1 MLPPAIGKWLL
12 NNAISRRALDTLLG
26 PRKLRTDTMT
36 IQLIL
41 RGLAS
46 LRHVR
51 KRTLGY
57 ADEHTM
63 IDSWYRN
70 VAAIADYDTALAL
83 ASCGRMVKGYGSTR
97 YRTTSRL
104 MAIIDLLERG
114 TVENAQQLLAL
125 YQAAMS
131 GDEEQPFYNAI
142 SQLP

>member
-12 NNAISRRALDTLLG
+12 NNAISRRVLDTLLG
-26 PRKLRTDTMT
+26 PRKLRTDTIT

-70 VAAIADYDTALAL
+70 VTAIADYDTALAL
-83 ASCGRMVKGYGSTR
+83 ASCGRMVKGYGATR
-97 YRTTSRL
+97 SRTTSRL

-114 TVENAQQLLAL
+114 AVCNAQQILSL
-125 YQAAMS
+125 YQAAMT
-131 GDEEQPFYNAI
+131 GEEEQPFYRAI
-142 SQLP
+142 SQLS